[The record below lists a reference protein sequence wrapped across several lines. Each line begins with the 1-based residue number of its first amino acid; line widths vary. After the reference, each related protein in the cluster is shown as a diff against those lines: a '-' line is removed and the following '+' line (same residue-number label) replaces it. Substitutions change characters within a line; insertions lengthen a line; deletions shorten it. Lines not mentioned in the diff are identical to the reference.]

1 MCGIGLKIR
10 PDIVNIEIADVEKL
24 CFEFIE
30 LLSDYLFWIAIF
42 RSGLLFDLFNDLVE
56 ARLI

>member
-30 LLSDYLFWIAIF
+30 LLSDYLFWKAIF